1 MVQRKKNYLSSEK
14 WMEIRNAYVQGQ
26 ENAQGQRI
34 YPTIEQLA
42 KSYDIHWNTIHRRS
56 KSENWKDEREIFE
69 AKMLKDIDSKKRKQ
83 MIDQSVQF
91 DFDSLRLARSLQ
103 ATIANVLTID
113 NEKAQQLKMRQN
125 LDEKEQKNL
134 KPIHLLK
141 GAEINSLAMALEKAQ
156 KVGRLAFGESTENA
170 TITTS
175 EQSSAKELADAYTEI
190 QKLFS
195 PTKSRTQSVH

>member
-1 MVQRKKNYLSSEK
+1 MKQNKKK
-14 WMEIRNAYVQGQ
+14 
-26 ENAQGQRI
+26 
-34 YPTIEQLA
+34 
-42 KSYDIHWNTIHRRS
+42 
-56 KSENWKDEREIFE
+56 
-69 AKMLKDIDSKKRKQ
+69 
-83 MIDQSVQF
+83 
-91 DFDSLRLARSLQ
+91 
-103 ATIANVLTID
+103 
-113 NEKAQQLKMRQN
+113 
-125 LDEKEQKNL
+125 L

>member
-56 KSENWKDEREIFE
+56 KSENWKDVRVIFE

-83 MIDQSVQF
+83 MIEQSVQF

>member
-1 MVQRKKNYLSSEK
+1 
-14 WMEIRNAYVQGQ
+14 
-26 ENAQGQRI
+26 
-34 YPTIEQLA
+34 
-42 KSYDIHWNTIHRRS
+42 
-56 KSENWKDEREIFE
+56 
-69 AKMLKDIDSKKRKQ
+69 MLKDMDSKKRKQ
-83 MIDQSVQF
+83 MIEQSVQF

-125 LDEKEQKNL
+125 LDETEQKKL